1 MAFIEGNN
9 MSTLH
14 LVRQSA
20 FTTNDFAQCLSVLDH
35 QDTIVLM
42 DDGCYNLKHNL
53 MDSLIKRI
61 DSSININVITRHAK
75 ARAIDLI
82 ATVNHIDISD
92 VVELTFNHKKVITW
106 Q

>member
-1 MAFIEGNN
+1 MN
-9 MSTLH
+9 TLH

-42 DDGCYNLKHNL
+42 DDGCYNLKHSL
-53 MDSLIKRI
+53 MDSLLKRV
-61 DSSININVITRHAK
+61 DDTININVITSHAK
-75 ARAIDLI
+75 ARAVETMT
-82 ATVNHIDISD
+82 AVNHIEMAD
-92 VVELTFNHKKVITW
+92 VIDLTFNHNKVITW

>member
-1 MAFIEGNN
+1 

-20 FTTNDFAQCLSVLDH
+20 FASNDFAQCLSVLDH
-35 QDTIVLM
+35 QDSIVLM
-42 DDGCYNLKHNL
+42 DDGCYNLKHTL

-61 DSSININVITRHAK
+61 DGTININVIASHAQ
-75 ARAIDLI
+75 ARAIEPTTEVKRI
-82 ATVNHIDISD
+82 EMSD
-92 VVELTFNHKKVITW
+92 VVQLTFNHEKVITW